1 MAREHRT
8 EGGRGLH
15 GGEAAPDDVAAS
27 DAAREAREGTWQR
40 RSAVLF
46 LDARSHRPVDALEAS
61 HLLVSSQPLGWPG
74 VLVEAGSADTWEVD
88 DLTVAHHY
96 LAMNV
101 GAEPL
106 RFEVKGPHGFRPT
119 VIEPGAVWVC
129 PAGESFTHR
138 VDQANRFA
146 LVTIDPLRFAA
157 VTGGPERL
165 PPPLRRDYNL
175 RAPALEH
182 VVRALVVEADRGG
195 PTGLAMVDAL
205 AAAVSHA
212 MVQLA
217 GAAPASVDA
226 LARGGLAPRARRRVL
241 ELIEARLGGEL
252 SVDELAREAE
262 LSPAHFARAF
272 RETLGRP
279 PHQYILARRLE
290 RARRLLEAPNARPSE
305 VAAAAGFAD
314 QAHLT
319 RLFKRAFGVTPGAVL
334 RQRGR
339 ALVDR
344 PAAGASR

>member
-1 MAREHRT
+1 MAKQRRT
-8 EGGRGLH
+8 GARWAGRDLD
-15 GGEAAPDDVAAS
+15 AAHDDPNGADVAR
-27 DAAREAREGTWQR
+27 DRRAARERAAGR
-40 RSAVLF
+40 RSAVPF
-46 LDARSHRPVDALEAS
+46 IDARSRQPVDALETS
-61 HLLVSSQPLGWPG
+61 RLLVSSEALGWPG

-138 VDQANRFA
+138 VGQSNSFA
-146 LVTIDPLRFAA
+146 LVAIDPLRFAA
-157 VTGGPERL
+157 LTGGPDRL

-205 AAAVSHA
+205 VAAVSHA

-217 GAAPASVDA
+217 GAAPPAADA
-226 LARGGLAPRARRRVL
+226 PARGGLAPRARRRVL
-241 ELIEARLGGEL
+241 ELIDARLGGPL
-252 SVDELAREAE
+252 SVEDLAREAG

-272 RETLGRP
+272 RETLGQS
-279 PHQYILARRLE
+279 PHQFVLARRLE
-290 RARRLLEAPNARPSE
+290 RARLLLDAPNARPSE
-305 VAAAAGFAD
+305 VAAAVGFAD

-319 RLFKRAFGVTPGAVL
+319 RLFRRQFGLTPGAVA

-339 ALVDR
+339 A
-344 PAAGASR
+344 AAG

>member
-1 MAREHRT
+1 MAGEHRT
-8 EGGRGLH
+8 VGGRGSR
-15 GGEAAPDDVAAS
+15 GGDAAPDAAAASDTAAAS
-27 DAAREAREGTWQR
+27 DAAREARERERRR
-40 RSAVLF
+40 RSAVPF
-46 LDARSHRPVDALEAS
+46 LDARSHRPVDALETS
-61 HLLVSSQPLGWPG
+61 RLIVSSQPLGWPG

-88 DLTVAHHY
+88 ELTVAHHY

-101 GAEPL
+101 GTEPL

-138 VDQANRFA
+138 VEQSNSFA

-165 PPPLRRDYNL
+165 APPLRRDYNL

-205 AAAVSHA
+205 VTAVSHA

-217 GAAPASVDA
+217 GAAAPPADA
-226 LARGGLAPRARRRVL
+226 PARGGLAPRARRRVL
-241 ELIEARLGGEL
+241 ELIEARLGAEL
-252 SVDELAREAE
+252 SVDELARAAE

-290 RARRLLEAPNARPSE
+290 RARLLLEAPDARPSE
-305 VAAAAGFAD
+305 VAAATGFAD

-339 ALVDR
+339 
-344 PAAGASR
+344 PAAG

>member
-1 MAREHRT
+1 MAGEDRT
-8 EGGRGLH
+8 HGGRGSR
-15 GGEAAPDDVAAS
+15 GGEAAPAQAAAS
-27 DAAREAREGTWQR
+27 GAAHEARDRELRR
-40 RSAVLF
+40 RSAVPF
-46 LDARSHRPVDALEAS
+46 LDARSHRPVDALETS
-61 HLLVSSQPLGWPG
+61 RLVVSSQPLGWPG

-119 VIEPGAVWVC
+119 VIDPGAVWVC
-129 PAGESFTHR
+129 PAGEAFTHR
-138 VDQANRFA
+138 VAQPNSFA

-157 VTGGPERL
+157 LTGGPERL

-205 AAAVSHA
+205 VAAVSHA

-217 GAAPASVDA
+217 GAVPPPADAP
-226 LARGGLAPRARRRVL
+226 ARGGLAPRARRRVL
-241 ELIEARLGGEL
+241 ELIEARLGAEL
-252 SVDELAREAE
+252 SVDELARSAE

-272 RETLGRP
+272 RQTLGRP

-290 RARRLLEAPNARPSE
+290 RARSLLESPDARPSE
-305 VAAAAGFAD
+305 VAAATGFAD

-334 RQRGR
+334 RRRGR
-339 ALVDR
+339 AS
-344 PAAGASR
+344 AE